1 MTETQLGTC
10 QECGSA
16 EIEIMTR
23 VTGFFSKVN
32 SWNKGKL
39 GELNQEFKSDIFI
52 DLFDS
57 TFFISTQVFTSI
69 PSFLSIFYN
78 VSANSLSSLGIIC
91 PNFSMTVT
99 LVPNLL
105 KTWANS
111 KPIGPAPMT
120 IRDAGSLSKSKIL
133 TLFK

>member
-39 GELNQEFKSDIFI
+39 GELKNRA
-52 DLFDS
+52 
-57 TFFISTQVFTSI
+57 
-69 PSFLSIFYN
+69 
-78 VSANSLSSLGIIC
+78 SAKAIN
-91 PNFSMTVT
+91 
-99 LVPNLL
+99 
-105 KTWANS
+105 K
-111 KPIGPAPMT
+111 
-120 IRDAGSLSKSKIL
+120 KIL
-133 TLFK
+133 AAA